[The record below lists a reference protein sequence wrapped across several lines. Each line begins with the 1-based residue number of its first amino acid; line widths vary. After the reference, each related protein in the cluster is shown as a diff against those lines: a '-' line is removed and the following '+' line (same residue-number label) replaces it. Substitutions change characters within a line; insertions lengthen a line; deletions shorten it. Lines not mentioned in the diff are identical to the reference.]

1 MILFVILLFFIGE
14 VLYRKG
20 NFCEILLLVSMIIGV
35 LTGDY
40 NVVLNYDYKI
50 YGNKVGYIE
59 IKDFN
64 LFMEV
69 EDLLI

>member
-1 MILFVILLFFIGE
+1 
-14 VLYRKG
+14 
-20 NFCEILLLVSMIIGV
+20 MIIGV